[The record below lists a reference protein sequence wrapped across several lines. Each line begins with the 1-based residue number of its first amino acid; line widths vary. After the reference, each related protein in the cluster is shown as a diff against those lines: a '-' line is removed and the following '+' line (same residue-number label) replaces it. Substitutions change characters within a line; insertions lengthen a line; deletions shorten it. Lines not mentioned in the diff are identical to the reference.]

1 MTHEEINKE
10 YQQILEKLS
19 DPEAV
24 SDLER
29 FEHLS
34 RRKSQLESVM
44 RKKTAIE
51 EVEKQINENE
61 SIISAKED
69 SELLSLVSEEQ
80 NLLRERKRRLE
91 TELADLSQSR
101 PNTPLLAAGMKG
113 VNIVKSDSMGEK
125 IPCSLLRG
133 ASFKELEES
142 PKKTAAIIEIRAG
155 VGGEEAALF
164 AQNLFQ
170 MYSGFAKSR
179 AWQETVLDSSATGIG
194 GLKEII
200 FELKPSLAPSTLSL
214 KKGENNDVFGLLRH
228 EAGVHRVQRIPD
240 TEKSGRVHTS
250 TATVAVLMKPKEIK
264 DLKINQNDIKV
275 DFFNASGPGGQNVN
289 KRKTAVRVTHIP
301 SGIIIVSR
309 TERNQLQ
316 NKESA
321 LAILAAKLLERQKFK
336 EESGVSGTRKSQI
349 GQAKR
354 SEKIRTYNFS
364 QDRITDHRVKKSWH
378 HLEEV
383 LKGKLDPIIN
393 ALSRQNN

>member
-1 MTHEEINKE
+1 MDFNR
-10 YQQILEKLS
+10 QQIEQDYQKLIEELS
-19 DPEAV
+19 DPEVV

-29 FEHLS
+29 FEDIS
-34 RRKSQLESVM
+34 RRKSQLESVIG
-44 RKKTAIE
+44 KKTAIE

-91 TELADLSQSR
+91 TELEDL
-101 PNTPLLAAGMKG
+101 
-113 VNIVKSDSMGEK
+113 
-125 IPCSLLRG
+125 
-133 ASFKELEES
+133 FKELEES
-142 PKKTAAIIEIRAG
+142 EKSPLKKTAVIIEIRAG

-170 MYSGFAKSR
+170 MYSGFARSQ
-179 AWQETVLDSSATGIG
+179 AWQETVLDSSVTGIG

-200 FELKPSLAPSTLSL
+200 FELAPSF
-214 KKGENNDVFGLLRH
+214 KKGENNDIFGLIRH

-264 DLKINQNDIKV
+264 DLKIKQSDIKV

-301 SGIIIVSR
+301 SGIIITSR

-316 NKESA
+316 NKEGA
-321 LAILAAKLLERQKFK
+321 LAILAAKLLERQKINAFLEPENPK
-336 EESGVSGTRKSQI
+336 SVRLRDQRKSEPTI
-349 GQAKR
+349 FPKTGSLTTVSKKAG
-354 SEKIRTYNFS
+354 
-364 QDRITDHRVKKSWH
+364 ITWKKF
-378 HLEEV
+378 
-383 LKGKLDPIIN
+383 
-393 ALSRQNN
+393 

>member
-19 DPEAV
+19 DPEVV

-29 FEHLS
+29 FENLS

-44 RKKTAIE
+44 GKKTAIE

-91 TELADLSQSR
+91 TELADL
-101 PNTPLLAAGMKG
+101 
-113 VNIVKSDSMGEK
+113 
-125 IPCSLLRG
+125 
-133 ASFKELEES
+133 FKELEES
-142 PKKTAAIIEIRAG
+142 KKSPPKKTAAIIEIRAG

-250 TATVAVLMKPKEIK
+250 TATVAVLMKPREIK
-264 DLKINQNDIKV
+264 DLKMNQNDIKV

-289 KRKTAVRVTHIP
+289 KRKTAVRITHIP

-321 LAILAAKLLERQKFK
+321 LAILAANLLERQKVK

-378 HLEEV
+378 HLEEI

>member
-1 MTHEEINKE
+1 MDLIR
-10 YQQILEKLS
+10 QQIEQDYQKLIKELS
-19 DPEAV
+19 DPEVV

-29 FEHLS
+29 FEDLS

-44 RKKTAIE
+44 GKKTAIE
-51 EVEKQINENE
+51 EVEKQIDENE

-80 NLLRERKRRLE
+80 NLLRERKKGLE
-91 TELADLSQSR
+91 AELEDL
-101 PNTPLLAAGMKG
+101 
-113 VNIVKSDSMGEK
+113 
-125 IPCSLLRG
+125 
-133 ASFKELEES
+133 FKELREPRKSS
-142 PKKTAAIIEIRAG
+142 PKKTSAIIEIRAG

-170 MYSGFAKSR
+170 MYSGFAKSQ
-179 AWQETVLDSSATGIG
+179 AWQETILDSSATGIG

-200 FELKPSLAPSTLSL
+200 FELTPSS
-214 KKGENNDVFGLLRH
+214 KKGENNDVFGLIRH

-264 DLKINQNDIKV
+264 DLKINQSDIKV

-301 SGIIIVSR
+301 SGIIITSR

-321 LAILAAKLLERQKFK
+321 LAILAAKLLERQEIK
-336 EESGVSGTRKSQI
+336 EETSVSGARNSQI

-354 SEKIRTYNFS
+354 SEKIRTYNFP
-364 QDRITDHRVKKSWH
+364 QDRVTDHRIKKSWH
-378 HLEEV
+378 HLEEI

-393 ALSRQNN
+393 ELQKSLVPEAPED